1 MLLSRLLY
9 KMLFNFQSEELTWL
23 KALTINNLLKYIDM
37 YIFICRVPFMFPSTW
52 IWTPHFHYLLWW
64 SEVSD
69 LYSYSNKLC
78 RCFNEFFPS
87 YCFAWIQTI
96 ISKGDWGLGS
106 IKRDDFIF
114 RGRREGVQG
123 SVKIEKVIFDW
134 WMRILMNHITF
145 NKLTK

>member
-69 LYSYSNKLC
+69 LYSTQINYAGVLMNFFPLIVLHGSRQLFLRGIGFHYKGWLYFQGEEGGGPRVCQNRKSNFWLMNEN
-78 RCFNEFFPS
+78 FNES
-87 YCFAWIQTI
+87 YHF
-96 ISKGDWGLGS
+96 
-106 IKRDDFIF
+106 
-114 RGRREGVQG
+114 
-123 SVKIEKVIFDW
+123 
-134 WMRILMNHITF
+134 
-145 NKLTK
+145 

>member
-1 MLLSRLLY
+1 
-9 KMLFNFQSEELTWL
+9 MLFNFQSEELTWL
-23 KALTINNLLKYIDM
+23 KALTVNNLFKYIDM

-69 LYSYSNKLC
+69 LYSYSNYAGVLM
-78 RCFNEFFPS
+78 NFFPL
-87 YCFAWIQTI
+87 IV
-96 ISKGDWGLGS
+96 LHGS
-106 IKRDDFIF
+106 RQLFL
-114 RGRREGVQG
+114 RGIGGWVPLQG
-123 SVKIEKVIFDW
+123 MTLFSGGGGRGPRVCQNRKIIFDW

>member
-23 KALTINNLLKYIDM
+23 KALTINNLLKYID
-37 YIFICRVPFMFPSTW
+37 IFICRVPFMFPSTW

-69 LYSYSNKLC
+69 LYSYSNYAGVLMN
-78 RCFNEFFPS
+78 FSPL
-87 YCFAWIQTI
+87 IV
-96 ISKGDWGLGS
+96 LHGS
-106 IKRDDFIF
+106 RQLFLRGIGGWVPLQGMTIF

-123 SVKIEKVIFDW
+123 SVKIEKLIFDW
-134 WMRILMNHITF
+134 WIRIILMNHITF
-145 NKLTK
+145 NKLTKWFW

>member
-23 KALTINNLLKYIDM
+23 KALTVNNLFKYIDM

-52 IWTPHFHYLLWW
+52 IWTSHFHYLLWW

-106 IKRDDFIF
+106 ITRDDYFQ
-114 RGRREGVQG
+114 GEEGGGPRVCQNR
-123 SVKIEKVIFDW
+123 KINFW
-134 WMRILMNHITF
+134 LMNENF
-145 NKLTK
+145 NESYHV